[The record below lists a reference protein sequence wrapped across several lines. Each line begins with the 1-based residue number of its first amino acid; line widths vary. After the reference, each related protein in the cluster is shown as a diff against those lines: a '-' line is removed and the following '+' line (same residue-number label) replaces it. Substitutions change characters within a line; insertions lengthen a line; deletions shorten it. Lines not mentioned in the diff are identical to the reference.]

1 MKPIIASL
9 LLLSGTNASAI
20 TAIISATPN
29 LAIPDNSSVGVADF
43 QSLTTPI
50 EYIESIEV
58 TLNITGG
65 FNGDYYVYLQH
76 GTGFSVLLN
85 RPGKTVLNEFGYG
98 DAGVFATFAQAAV
111 NGDSHTYQSIIN
123 PAGGQL
129 TGKWQPDGR
138 NIDPLNALDTTPRTA
153 MLDSFVGNDANGQWT
168 LFVADRSSG
177 GIGTLN
183 SYTITINGII
193 PEPTSAILAGSGLF
207 GLLARKRRAP
217 RGSS

>member
-9 LLLSGTNASAI
+9 LLLLSVTNASAL
-20 TAIISATPN
+20 TALISATPN

-43 QSLTTPI
+43 QSLTTTI
-50 EYIESIEV
+50 ESIESIEV

-85 RPGKTVLNEFGYG
+85 RVGKTALNDLGYG
-98 DAGVFATFAQAAV
+98 DAGVFATFAQGAV
-111 NGDSHTYQSIIN
+111 NGDSHTYQTIIN

-129 TGKWQPDGR
+129 TGTWQPDGR

-153 MLDSFVGNDANGQWT
+153 TLNSFLGNDANGQWT
-168 LFVADRSSG
+168 LFVADRSFG
-177 GIGTLN
+177 GVGTLS
-183 SYTITINGII
+183 SYTITITGAI
-193 PEPTSAILAGSGLF
+193 PEPTSALLSLAGLF
-207 GLLARKRRAP
+207 SLLRRKRN
-217 RGSS
+217 GVNC